1 MLLPA
6 VALFAKSL
14 TKAEADACRAQL
26 AAEWKQA
33 VRSSHQARWERSEA
47 EVNGLPMLFWKA
59 VYGEKPADGR
69 SLWISLH
76 GGGNTHPLANLM
88 TPVSGFGSPL
98 VTVVTGTTSVF
109 MASMVLSS
117 PTQAEITSSP
127 PKKRSL
133 LTSKVRR

>member
-1 MLLPA
+1 MRRLPLLLSFMLLPA

-33 VRSSHQARWERSEA
+33 IRSSHQARWERSEA
-47 EVNGLPMLFWKA
+47 EVNGLPMQFWKA

-76 GGGNTHPLANLM
+76 GGGNTHPLMNDQQWDNQKRLYR
-88 TPVSGFGSPL
+88 P
-98 VTVVTGTTSVF
+98 
-109 MASMVLSS
+109 
-117 PTQAEITSSP
+117 AE
-127 PKKRSL
+127 
-133 LTSKVRR
+133 